1 MYKLF
6 CATTALVSAFSV
18 QINAQ
23 EITQEEQL
31 SRIEQRIN
39 IIERKLFNSSESSNQ
54 GAMLADFEAR
64 LQQLEDEG
72 RKLYGGVEELSFAV
86 SDLAEKFQRVAE
98 DLSMRLDDL
107 EKAITKG
114 AINPAVPG
122 STTAQNAVESK
133 EDRAEKSTAAK
144 AVSVDIPKDLSAEM
158 HYKRAYEK
166 VSVAAYPEAVS
177 WFKEFLAR
185 HPDHKYAD
193 NAYYWLG
200 EVYLVQDDP
209 KNAVIAFS
217 TGLKKYPQGGKASA
231 NLLKMGVAFK
241 RMKQLKHAE
250 SSWNKLVKD
259 FPTSAEAEKAKSYL
273 EALSN

>member
-1 MYKLF
+1 MYKLLF
-6 CATTALVSAFSV
+6 ATSAMVAAALPSFAEDLS
-18 QINAQ
+18 QD
-23 EITQEEQL
+23 QL
-31 SRIEQRIN
+31 SRVEQRIN
-39 IIERKLFNSSESSNQ
+39 IIERKLFNSASQSNKM
-54 GAMLADFEAR
+54 AMMADFEAR
-64 LQQLEDEG
+64 LQQVEDEG
-72 RKLYGGVEELSFAV
+72 RKLYGGVEELSHAV
-86 SDLAEKFQRVAE
+86 SELADKFQRVAE

-107 EKAITKG
+107 EKAITQG

-122 STTAQNAVESK
+122 ATTAKSSVSSKESK
-133 EDRAEKSTAAK
+133 ATGSTRAPVAK
-144 AVSVDIPKDLSAEM
+144 VNIPKDLSPEM

-166 VSVAAYPEAVS
+166 VSVAAYPEAVA

-185 HPDHKYAD
+185 HPEHKYAD

-217 TGLKKYPQGGKASA
+217 TGIKKYPNGGKAAA

-241 RMKQLKHAE
+241 RMKQVKHAQ

-259 FPTSAEAEKAKSYL
+259 FPTAPEIEKAKTYL
-273 EALSN
+273 KALSE

>member
-1 MYKLF
+1 MYKLLL
-6 CATTALVSAFSV
+6 ATTAIVATAVPAFARESD
-18 QINAQ
+18 Q
-23 EITQEEQL
+23 EQL

-39 IIERKLFNSSESSNQ
+39 IIERKLFNSATASNE
-54 GAMLADFEAR
+54 GRMMADFEAR
-64 LQQLEDEG
+64 LQQVEDEG
-72 RKLYGGVEELSFAV
+72 RKLYGGVEELSHAV
-86 SDLAEKFQRVAE
+86 SDLADKFQRVAE

-122 STTAQNAVESK
+122 ATVEKSAVESK
-133 EDRAEKSTAAK
+133 EEK
-144 AVSVDIPKDLSAEM
+144 AVPTHEVKEANVDIPADLSPEM

-166 VSVAAYPEAVS
+166 VSVAAYPEAIA

-200 EVYLVQDDP
+200 EVYLVEDDP

-217 TGLKKYPQGGKASA
+217 TGIKKFPQGAKASA

-241 RMKQLKHAE
+241 RMNQMKHAE
-250 SSWNKLVKD
+250 SSWNKLVND
-259 FPTSAEAEKAKSYL
+259 FPTSPEAEKAKTYL
-273 EALSN
+273 ENLAKE